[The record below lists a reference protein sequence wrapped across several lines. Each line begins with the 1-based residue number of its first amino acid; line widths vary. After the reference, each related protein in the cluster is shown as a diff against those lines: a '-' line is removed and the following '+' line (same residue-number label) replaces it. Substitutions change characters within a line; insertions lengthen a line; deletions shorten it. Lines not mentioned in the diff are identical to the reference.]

1 MKDEQGKPACSRRRF
16 LTVGVAG
23 AAGLAATPAWARN
36 AWEWS
41 EGRFSWTRPK
51 VVVERDISFRHRH
64 TDETLRTVYY
74 ANGRYIPSALREVN
88 WLLRDFRNGEVK
100 EIDPQLLDL
109 LYAVRQR
116 LESSEAFEVYS
127 GYRSPQTNARLRSEG
142 WGVARNSLHMQG
154 MAIDI
159 GLPGSASRHIANCAL
174 SLQRGGVGTYR
185 RGSFVHLDVGEVR
198 TWRG

>member
-1 MKDEQGKPACSRRRF
+1 MSEDQKTACSRRRF
-16 LTVGVAG
+16 LAAGIAG
-23 AAGLAATPAWARN
+23 AAGLVATPALARD
-36 AWEWS
+36 AEEWM
-41 EGRFSWTRPK
+41 ENRFSWTRPK
-51 VVVERDISFRHRH
+51 LVVERDIAFRHRH
-64 TDETLRTVYY
+64 TGETLRTVYY
-74 ANGRYIPSALREVN
+74 ANGRYIPSALSEVN
-88 WLLRDFRNGEVK
+88 WLLRDFRLNEVK

-116 LESSEAFEVYS
+116 LESSEPFEVYS
-127 GYRSPQTNARLRSEG
+127 GYRSPETNARLRMEG

-159 GLPGSASRHIANCAL
+159 GLPGSSTRHIANCAL

-185 RGSFVHLDVGEVR
+185 RSSFVHLDVGEVR